1 MKQTN
6 NYKLRFLWS
15 ILIAFTIYITSCSD
29 SDNPTPEPPPTPTPT
44 PVSLKIEADKSI
56 IKANGNDTVKFVV
69 KADDVEVSTSVKI
82 FLQNDSTELSK
93 MNFSTKKAGAYT
105 FYATYD
111 GVKSNEI
118 NIEATNI
125 PVLLSVDKEAIKANN
140 KDIATFTVTADGED
154 VSANAVITMVEDP
167 GFIISEASFSTQNA
181 GSYTFYATYD
191 NNKSNE
197 ISIDASEVVLLLSAD
212 KNSIK
217 ANNSDKISFTV
228 TIDGENVTAESE
240 LYLRNDTKLDALS
253 FLTDEAGSYTFYAV
267 YDGEKTNE
275 ISINATYV
283 NLEFQMQHFVVQI
296 ASTVCPNCPQ
306 LTNEIEKYI
315 AYNRSIYN
323 VVALHP
329 YGKIC
334 NSALAGALAST
345 AIQFAGIA
353 NISSP
358 PAGVIDLHYPFYLYP
373 TTTRTRMEEQFHKA
387 SNARDRMAETGI
399 AIQSNVNNG
408 NIDFTIKVKSVNTNE
423 YRFFAFVVEDKIN
436 HSQRSFDENGNS
448 IVIENYEHNNVATY
462 MLEGEDPLTGVSL
475 GEIQKGNEIT
485 RKFSINT
492 SNFNTKR
499 EVNLDNCRIV
509 AYTLR
514 DIGGR
519 YYIDNATNCP
529 VNGTVRYKYKNK

>member
-1 MKQTN
+1 MKQTT

-29 SDNPTPEPPPTPTPT
+29 SDNSIPEPTPTPPT

-56 IKANGNDTVKFVV
+56 IKANGNDTVKFIV
-69 KADDVEVSTSVKI
+69 KADDIEVSTSVKI
-82 FLQNDSTELSK
+82 FLQNDSTVLSK
-93 MNFSTKKAGAYT
+93 MDFSTKEAGAYT

-118 NIEATNI
+118 NIEATDI
-125 PVLLSVDKEAIKANN
+125 PILLSVDKETIKANN

-154 VSANAVITMVEDP
+154 VSANAVITMIESPD
-167 GFIISEASFSTQNA
+167 FIISEASFFTQNA

-191 NNKSNE
+191 DNKSNE

-212 KNSIK
+212 KSSIK
-217 ANNSDKISFTV
+217 ADNSDKVSFTV
-228 TIDGENVTAESE
+228 TIDGENVTADSE
-240 LYLRNDTKLDALS
+240 LYLWDDTKLDALS

-283 NLEFQMQHFVVQI
+283 NLVFQMQHCVIQI
-296 ASTVCPNCPQ
+296 ASTICPNCPK
-306 LTNEIEKYI
+306 LTNEIEKYTG
-315 AYNRSIYN
+315 NKSIYN

-329 YGKIC
+329 YGRIC

-345 AIQFAGIA
+345 AIQFAEIA
-353 NISSP
+353 GISSP
-358 PAGVIDLHYPFYLYP
+358 PAGVIDLHHPFYLYP
-373 TTTRTRMEEQFHKA
+373 TTTQSRMKDQFNL
-387 SNARDRMAETGI
+387 STMARERIAETGI

-408 NIDFTIKVKSVNTNE
+408 NIDFTVKVKSVNTNE
-423 YRFFAFVVEDKIN
+423 YRFFAFVVEDKII
-436 HSQRSFDENGNS
+436 HSQRSYDENNNS
-448 IVIENYEHNNVATY
+448 ILIKDYEHNNVGTY
-462 MLEGEDPLTGVSL
+462 MLEGEDPLTGVNL
-475 GEIQKGNEIT
+475 GEIQSGKEIT
-485 RKFSINT
+485 RTYSINT

-514 DIGGR
+514 EIGGK

-529 VNGTVRYKYKNK
+529 VNGTVQYLYKK